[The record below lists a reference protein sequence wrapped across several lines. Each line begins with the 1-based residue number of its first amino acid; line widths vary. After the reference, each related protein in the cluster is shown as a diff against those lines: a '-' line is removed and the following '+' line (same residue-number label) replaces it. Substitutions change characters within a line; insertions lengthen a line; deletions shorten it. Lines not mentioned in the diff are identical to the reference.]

1 MIALFINITLNAKL
15 LSLHNLKYVS
25 LKNENQKHHIVF
37 NIILDGKQ
45 LVCH

>member
-25 LKNENQKHHIVF
+25 KWNCIKLNLQPLK
-37 NIILDGKQ
+37 
-45 LVCH
+45 